1 MLSCRRRRARMRSAD
16 RSVIGAGFPGALLGA
31 VTSSRAAKFLTLI
44 AHENFVPQVVPD
56 LTVDLAELRLHA
68 NLGHVARSRQRHR
81 VVGLHRA
88 RPGADDK
95 NAVRQGDRF
104 LEVVRDENNRRAGV
118 SPQRQELVFHQ
129 RSRLYIEGA
138 EGLVHEQD
146 LRLVDQALREG
157 DALAHATGQLIG
169 VPVLEPGEADARY
182 PLARHR
188 PGLAGRPAVVARSS
202 RDVVEHRLPREDRIG
217 LEDVPDVLRDAAH
230 RLAEDQNLAF
240 AGRLQARDQSQRG
253 RLATTCR
260 SDHGAELARLDR
272 QVQVALIVLSALIG
286 AAAAVWQAGQEL
298 DRQYE
303 QRSLAIAESV
313 ATNLAIQDALLNH
326 DPDGSIQRAAEDVR
340 RSTGARYVVVTDA
353 QGIRYSH
360 PNPAMIGKPVDE
372 DPSAVLA
379 GHTWVGVQKGTL
391 GVSARG
397 KAPIFNQGHVIG
409 LVSVGYL
416 EDTVGQQLLA
426 DLPGFATTVLLSL
439 GLGVAGSMLLASR
452 LKRQTFGLEPYE
464 IAGLLEEREASLQGI
479 HEGAIATDGDGTIT
493 LANEPAR
500 PLLPLPTD
508 CVRRKVAQVLPQGR
522 LLKFLSGGL
531 KDEDEV
537 LLAGERVLVA
547 SRRAIVVRGQTIGH
561 VATLRDTTEL
571 TGLARG
577 LGVESLTDALRA
589 QAHEFA
595 NRLHTI
601 AGLMQ
606 VGRAEEAMKLI
617 AQTSG
622 LHQELTESLME
633 RVGDPVL
640 GALLLAKAAV
650 ASERGIELRVSDDTV
665 MTRSKVD
672 SEDLITLLGN
682 LIDNALDAAASS
694 NDRWVSVS
702 VTEQRDEL
710 VFKVHDSGAGVPEG
724 IDGQIFQE
732 GFSTKN
738 GQNRKRRGFG
748 LALVRQV
755 ARRNG
760 GDVSVVNEGGA
771 LFTVRLPTKV
781 GAPT

>member
-1 MLSCRRRRARMRSAD
+1 MASGRGTTITCGSHVKTRL
-16 RSVIGAGFPGALLGA
+16 P
-31 VTSSRAAKFLTLI
+31 
-44 AHENFVPQVVPD
+44 
-56 LTVDLAELRLHA
+56 LAY
-68 NLGHVARSRQRHR
+68 QI
-81 VVGLHRA
+81 
-88 RPGADDK
+88 
-95 NAVRQGDRF
+95 
-104 LEVVRDENNRRAGV
+104 
-118 SPQRQELVFHQ
+118 LVF
-129 RSRLYIEGA
+129 
-138 EGLVHEQD
+138 
-146 LRLVDQALREG
+146 
-157 DALAHATGQLIG
+157 
-169 VPVLEPGEADARY
+169 
-182 PLARHR
+182 
-188 PGLAGRPAVVARSS
+188 
-202 RDVVEHRLPREDRIG
+202 
-217 LEDVPDVLRDAAH
+217 
-230 RLAEDQNLAF
+230 
-240 AGRLQARDQSQRG
+240 
-253 RLATTCR
+253 
-260 SDHGAELARLDR
+260 
-272 QVQVALIVLSALIG
+272 QVAIILLSALIG

-360 PNPAMIGKPVDE
+360 PNPAMIGKLVDE

-493 LANEPAR
+493 LANEQAR
-500 PLLPLPTD
+500 RLLSLPTD
-508 CVRRKVAQVLPQGR
+508 CVGRKVAQVLPQGR

-547 SRRAIVVRGQTIGH
+547 SRRAILVRGREIGH

-577 LGVESLTDALRA
+577 LGVDSLTDALRA

-606 VGRAEEAMKLI
+606 MGRVEDAMELI

-622 LHQELTESLME
+622 VHQELTESLLE

-640 GALLLAKAAV
+640 GALLLAKAAI
-650 ASERGIELRVSDDTV
+650 ASERGIELRVSNDSV
-665 MTRSKVD
+665 MTRSSLE

-682 LIDNALDAAASS
+682 LIDNALDAAATSS
-694 NDRWVSVS
+694 EERWVSVS
-702 VTEQRDEL
+702 VTEQEDEL
-710 VFKVHDSGAGVPEG
+710 VVKIHDSGSGIPEG
-724 IDGQIFQE
+724 VDGQIFVE
-732 GFSTKN
+732 GFSTKA
-738 GQNRKRRGFG
+738 GPDRKRRGFG

-760 GDVSVVNEGGA
+760 GDVVVVNDGGA
-771 LFTVRLPTKV
+771 MFTVRVPLKV
-781 GAPT
+781 AAAR

>member
-1 MLSCRRRRARMRSAD
+1 MASGRGTTITCGSHVKTRL
-16 RSVIGAGFPGALLGA
+16 P
-31 VTSSRAAKFLTLI
+31 
-44 AHENFVPQVVPD
+44 
-56 LTVDLAELRLHA
+56 LAY
-68 NLGHVARSRQRHR
+68 QI
-81 VVGLHRA
+81 
-88 RPGADDK
+88 
-95 NAVRQGDRF
+95 
-104 LEVVRDENNRRAGV
+104 
-118 SPQRQELVFHQ
+118 LVF
-129 RSRLYIEGA
+129 
-138 EGLVHEQD
+138 
-146 LRLVDQALREG
+146 
-157 DALAHATGQLIG
+157 
-169 VPVLEPGEADARY
+169 
-182 PLARHR
+182 
-188 PGLAGRPAVVARSS
+188 
-202 RDVVEHRLPREDRIG
+202 
-217 LEDVPDVLRDAAH
+217 
-230 RLAEDQNLAF
+230 
-240 AGRLQARDQSQRG
+240 
-253 RLATTCR
+253 
-260 SDHGAELARLDR
+260 
-272 QVQVALIVLSALIG
+272 QVAIILLSALIG

-303 QRSLAIAESV
+303 ERSLAIAESV

-360 PNPAMIGKPVDE
+360 PNPAMIGKLVDE

-493 LANEPAR
+493 LANEQAR
-500 PLLPLPTD
+500 RLLSLPTD
-508 CVRRKVAQVLPQGR
+508 CVGRKVAQVLPQGR

-547 SRRAIVVRGQTIGH
+547 SRRAILVRGREIGH

-577 LGVESLTDALRA
+577 LGVDSLTDALRA

-606 VGRAEEAMKLI
+606 LGRPEEAMKLI

-622 LHQELTESLME
+622 VHQELTESLLE

-640 GALLLAKAAV
+640 GALLLAKAAI
-650 ASERGIELRVSDDTV
+650 ASERGIELRVSDNTV
-665 MTRSKVD
+665 MTRSALD

-682 LIDNALDAAASS
+682 LIDNALDAAATS
-694 NDRWVSVS
+694 DGRWVSVS
-702 VTEQRDEL
+702 VTEQDDEL
-710 VFKVHDSGAGVPEG
+710 VVKVHDSGSGIPDGV
-724 IDGQIFQE
+724 DGQIFQE
-732 GFSTKN
+732 GFSTKA
-738 GQNRKRRGFG
+738 GPNRKRRGFG

-760 GDVSVVNEGGA
+760 GDITVANNGGA
-771 LFTVRLPTKV
+771 LFTVRVPQKV
-781 GAPT
+781 AAGR